1 MSKRIDRAKDMYD
14 AIENVKS
21 ILWTEKIHN
30 ITDSEIES
38 TVQNR
43 EIPESEIEDAENFPL
58 QYYVDDV
65 VSYLTTLSKAKEEVA
80 VLYDEYEYSE
90 IKELLRDGEALKK
103 NYSKELAEAMYAIV
117 LEKLS

>member
-21 ILWTEKIHN
+21 ILWSEKVHN

-38 TVQNR
+38 AIWNR
-43 EIPESEIEDAENFPL
+43 EVSELEMEDAKNFPL

-65 VSYLTTLSKAKEEVA
+65 VLYL
-80 VLYDEYEYSE
+80 
-90 IKELLRDGEALKK
+90 
-103 NYSKELAEAMYAIV
+103 KELAK
-117 LEKLS
+117 EKEKEEEEEE